1 MAKGKKTMSK
11 WRPASMG
18 AIKGKVLGVPTQ
30 SLFWGA
36 GGAGVSLLTSYVAG
50 SMLYPLEMPTLSPTL
65 LGAMVSAGGGYLI
78 LSASKGYQKTAM
90 PWVVGSLAPLAAK
103 MVYDMFFVTP
113 PPAPT
118 PAPEQTP
125 APAAVPV

>member
-18 AIKGKVLGVPTQ
+18 AIKGKILGVPKQ
-30 SLFWGA
+30 QLFWGA
-36 GGAGVSLLTSYVAG
+36 GGAGASLLTAYVAG

-65 LGAMVSAGGGYLI
+65 VGALVSAGAGYLI
-78 LSASKGYQKTAM
+78 LSASKGYKPTAL
-90 PWVVGSLAPLAAK
+90 PWVVGSLLPLAVKTA
-103 MVYDMFFVTP
+103 YDVFFVTP

-118 PAPEQTP
+118 PEQAP

>member
-1 MAKGKKTMSK
+1 MAKGKTMSK

-18 AIKGKVLGVPTQ
+18 AIKGKILGVPKQ
-30 SLFWGA
+30 GLFWGA

-50 SMLYPLEMPTLSPTL
+50 SMMYPLEMPTLSPTL
-65 LGAMVSAGGGYLI
+65 LGAAASAGVGYLI

-103 MVYDMFFVTP
+103 TVYDIFFVTP
-113 PPAPT
+113 APAPT
-118 PAPEQTP
+118 PEQTP